1 MKTSHENIDP
11 NANFGQS
18 DKDSFYIVIEFSQP

>member
-18 DKDSFYIVIEFSQP
+18 DKNCF

>member
-18 DKDSFYIVIEFSQP
+18 DKNCS